1 MVHRKTHKRKLTRR
15 KHRGGYY
22 GFSGQVGTGA
32 AEWTTG
38 SEMGGW
44 QSQVAS
50 RAGNGGVQYGRG
62 RRRKS
67 KGKRSTRRKHRGGG
81 KFGGVSAS
89 FQGEGVAGMAN
100 YGGVSTR
107 DHVGSSQ
114 HGAFN
119 DPAMAAYKGGTSYLR
134 N

>member
-1 MVHRKTHKRKLTRR
+1 MPHKKSVKRKTHRR

-22 GFSGQVGTGA
+22 GASGAIAPGA
-32 AEWTTG
+32 MQWSAG

-44 QSQVAS
+44 AADVSS

-62 RRRKS
+62 RKR
-67 KGKRSTRRKHRGGG
+67 KGKRSTRRKLRGGG

-89 FQGEGVAGMAN
+89 FQGAGERGLAN
-100 YGGVSTR
+100 YGGVTTR
-107 DHVGSSQ
+107 DQVGSAAG
-114 HGAFN
+114 GAFN
-119 DPAMAAYKGGTSYLR
+119 DSATPAYQGGTSYLR